1 MRGLTI
7 FNTIV
12 YDLYFGSGNVNR
24 VLQITKVCGCVSSLM
39 GLFGASNHSVH
50 EVQKEEVVEVLREG
64 LKDCFQSVKVN
75 VVPCPDLT
83 APPFGLLRPGLAGQ
97 SVACDVGS
105 MAYLLPVADTSKRY
119 SFDQVVE
126 LSKVNGGHLFG
137 AGGGPFFTHGKSCE
151 MAASLEFAN
160 GKICSN
166 STLHGVYDEQT
177 ETPQV
182 IKATDNNF
190 GLVGQLLSTEG
201 LPGSVI
207 EVDVTGRLKEGS
219 VYIFL
224 REALT
229 ASYGKLDKP
238 VVLGGVFVLTDS
250 KARFHVLISPILVE
264 LFTTDEHL
272 KALFLI
278 INQQPNFPPYPVD
291 TPARM
296 AEFIKA
302 FEMDPPVLGM
312 GTLVSHDP
320 YGIDLKLEHFHCYNE
335 GKNLAGHFYWDME
348 PEKAHYRLYLTV
360 AKSLLRIDP
369 KKKE

>member
-1 MRGLTI
+1 
-7 FNTIV
+7 
-12 YDLYFGSGNVNR
+12 
-24 VLQITKVCGCVSSLM
+24 M
-39 GLFGASNHSVH
+39 GFFSASNHSVH
-50 EVQKEEVVEVLREG
+50 EVQKEELVEVLREG

-83 APPFGLLRPGLAGQ
+83 ALPFGLLRPGLAGQ

-119 SFDQVVE
+119 SFDQVVD
-126 LSKVNGGHLFG
+126 LSKVSGGHLFG

-177 ETPQV
+177 GAPQV

-219 VYIFL
+219 VYVFL

-229 ASYGKLDKP
+229 AAYGKLDKP

-250 KARFHVLISPILVE
+250 KARFHVLVSVNWVPHVTISSSMISYLE
-264 LFTTDEHL
+264 LFTVDENL
-272 KALFLI
+272 KAPSLI

-335 GKNLAGHFYWDME
+335 AKNLAGHFYWDTE

-369 KKKE
+369 KKKA